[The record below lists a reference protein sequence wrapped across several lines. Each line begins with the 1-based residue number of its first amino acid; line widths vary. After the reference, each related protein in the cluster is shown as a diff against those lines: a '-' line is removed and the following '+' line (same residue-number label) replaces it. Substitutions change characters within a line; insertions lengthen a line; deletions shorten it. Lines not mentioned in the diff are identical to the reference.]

1 MGGPER
7 GTQILEFRRVLRT
20 TNVGEQGPE
29 VDNEGENSN
38 RRRESWIRSERM
50 TLRDS
55 RAAAVRLDQ
64 RRLIRNGVPPG
75 RFLPISVAGQR
86 GNCGVEQRLTAEYS
100 ILSSVHGAFVDRS
113 VQ

>member
-1 MGGPER
+1 MRQHRVKRITRGMGGPER
-7 GTQILEFRRVLRT
+7 CTQILELRRVLRT
-20 TNVGEQGPE
+20 TNVREQGPE

-64 RRLIRNGVPPG
+64 RRLIRNGVPPADSC
-75 RFLPISVAGQR
+75 RSPSLVSVAI
-86 GNCGVEQRLTAEYS
+86 VA
-100 ILSSVHGAFVDRS
+100 SSSD
-113 VQ
+113 